1 MSLHKIEDFDANYH
15 QQDSQEHLQ
24 GFDLYSKDEKIGSA
38 DDLLVDDDGHI
49 RYLVINTG
57 IWIFGKKVLL
67 PIGCSQV
74 DYDTHRVYAVNL
86 TKAQVEALPEFTDG
100 MTVDFDYEHRVRQVY
115 RPSSSFSVFDSSGVG
130 YAGYG
135 TEPNAATDT
144 PTSSGVGYAGYGTE
158 PNAATDTP
166 TSSGVGYAGY
176 GTDPPAPPYVPTSY
190 GVGYEGYENALPTP
204 GKALSPDTDHSAA
217 VDHCDSYTY
226 QQDPL
231 LYYMNEQN
239 HQRLKLYEK
248 RLLANRKQ
256 HKESVNSDV
265 I

>member
-1 MSLHKIEDFDANYH
+1 MSVHKIEDFDANYH

-24 GFDLYSKDEKIGSA
+24 GFDLYSKDDLIGSA
-38 DDLLVDDDGHI
+38 DDLLVDDDGYI

-144 PTSSGVGYAGYGTE
+144 PTSSGVGYAGYGT
-158 PNAATDTP
+158 
-166 TSSGVGYAGY
+166 
-176 GTDPPAPPYVPTSY
+176 DPPAPAYVPTSY
-190 GVGYEGYENALPTP
+190 GVGYEGYENALLASD
-204 GKALSPDTDHSAA
+204 KALSPDTDHSAA

-226 QQDPL
+226 QQDPS

-239 HQRLKLYEK
+239 HQS
-248 RLLANRKQ
+248 ARKNQ
-256 HKESVNSDV
+256 SM
-265 I
+265 

>member
-1 MSLHKIEDFDANYH
+1 MKVFKSLEAPNIWKQAFIPLAIFVHEFDCWCGWTRLYH
-15 QQDSQEHLQ
+15 TLCLGSSVCTL
-24 GFDLYSKDEKIGSA
+24 LYYCQSDKTG
-38 DDLLVDDDGHI
+38 
-49 RYLVINTG
+49 INTG

-100 MTVDFDYEHRVRQVY
+100 MTVDFDYEHQVRQVY

-135 TEPNAATDT
+135 TE
-144 PTSSGVGYAGYGTE
+144 
-158 PNAATDTP
+158 
-166 TSSGVGYAGY
+166 
-176 GTDPPAPPYVPTSY
+176 PPAPPYVPTSY

-226 QQDPL
+226 QQDPS
-231 LYYMNEQN
+231 LYYMNDQN

-248 RLLANRKQ
+248 RLVANRKQ